1 MKATI
6 RHDITTASGPHRI
19 NQRVDLDEVVIPGR
33 IHIED
38 MGGYWHVALGGDAL
52 ILSVG
57 PKGVTIVEENK
68 VRR

>member
-1 MKATI
+1 MKAI
-6 RHDITTASGPHRI
+6 VRHYIKTASGSHCVE
-19 NQRVDLDEVVIPGR
+19 QRVDLDEVVIPGR

-38 MGGYWHVALGGDAL
+38 MGGFWHVSLGGGAL
-52 ILSVG
+52 VVSVG